1 MSAVT
6 ASATVLDPPSFEWDP
21 WTIENLVDPYPM
33 HQALRE
39 AAPIVW
45 LPKYNMYAVGRH
57 EECKTVLSDYS
68 RFMTS
73 AGTSMQDIRKPG
85 IYRIPSRLQE
95 VDPPL
100 HTKIRAVVTRLM
112 SPLIIRRMREF
123 FETQAQKV
131 ADEVLAKGDFEA
143 VIDVTEPYVISAFPA
158 AVGVKLE
165 RKAALPIAEM
175 RFNQSCPHNEI
186 YHKAMKEAEPFLE
199 WYEEACQRRNVVSGS
214 IADLLFEAEDAGE
227 LEEGVAGN
235 IVRTFVGGGVDS
247 TISAIGH
254 ALCNLA
260 RNPDQYALVK
270 ADLKKVRPAFE
281 EAIRMDMPFQYTWRT
296 TTRDPHL
303 GDYRLTGD
311 TKVTVLIG
319 AANRDPRRWE
329 NPDRYDISRETVG
342 NYLGFGVADHNCV
355 GQMIARLEADAIL
368 TALIH
373 GAKTMELTA
382 EPTYRPINQMRM
394 LGRLHLRTTRD
405 EAA

>member
-6 ASATVLDPPSFEWDP
+6 ASTAVLDPPPFEWDP
-21 WTIENLVDPYPM
+21 WTIKNLVDPYPM

-57 EECKTVLSDYS
+57 AECKTVLSDYS

-100 HTKIRAVVTRLM
+100 HTQIRAVVTRLM
-112 SPLIIRRMREF
+112 SPLIIRKMREF

-143 VIDVTEPYVISAFPA
+143 VNDVTEPYVISAFPA

-165 RKAALPIAEM
+165 RKAALAIAEM

-199 WYEEACQRRNVVSGS
+199 WYEEACQRRNVVPGS
-214 IADLLFEAEDAGE
+214 IADLLFQAEEAGE
-227 LEEGVAGN
+227 LDEGVAGN

-260 RNPDQYALVK
+260 RNPDQFALVK

-296 TTRDPHL
+296 TTRDTHL
-303 GDYRLTGD
+303 GDYRLASD

-319 AANRDPRRWE
+319 SANRDPRRWE
-329 NPDRYDISRETVG
+329 DPDRYDISRETVG

-368 TALIH
+368 TALIR

-394 LGRLHLRTTRD
+394 LGRLHLRMTRD
-405 EAA
+405 KAA